1 MSERRR
7 RPAGA
12 VGGASGGPVSGFG
25 IGIPGRVSGVGVG
38 RVRGRWGAVNT
49 RRTSTNSVF
58 LGWKASASKSP
69 CDVPVMFLV
78 VFGRSSPGSVRV
90 RSGSEWP
97 AFQVGV
103 CVCFGEGL
111 PGSALDPFPFDEIR
125 LLFPQPSLPS
135 SDCGL
140 LSRRAFRLEWPF
152 GFLRGGV
159 CWPRGFFPFRF
170 CPFCLSRIPFPGRGR
185 FHKRSLPTS
194 SPSFPSRRIPDHL
207 GFFRGVVVCRCR
219 SRPPPGQ
226 PLYRML
232 LCHSSLPIL
241 PIQAIPSRLVGCMV
255 PSGELESS
263 SRAVQSLSPCSLAVG
278 PNFIPPT
285 RFPVPEVVDDGGTQ
299 MRT

>member
-1 MSERRR
+1 MRDAVTAMALRVAGCCVVVVIDSLLIFFCMSERRR

-25 IGIPGRVSGVGVG
+25 IGIPGRFSGVGVG

-49 RRTSTNSVF
+49 RMTSTNSVF

-111 PGSALDPFPFDEIR
+111 HGPALDPFPFDEIR

-140 LSRRAFRLEWPF
+140 RSRRAFRLEWPV

-170 CPFCLSRIPFPGRGR
+170 VPFVCLASPFRVAAVSINDPCPPHRPRFLPAASQTIWASSAVSSFVVAVLVPLLASPCTGCCFVTRVSPFCR
-185 FHKRSLPTS
+185 FK
-194 SPSFPSRRIPDHL
+194 PS
-207 GFFRGVVVCRCR
+207 
-219 SRPPPGQ
+219 PPGW
-226 PLYRML
+226 
-232 LCHSSLPIL
+232 
-241 PIQAIPSRLVGCMV
+241 
-255 PSGELESS
+255 
-263 SRAVQSLSPCSLAVG
+263 
-278 PNFIPPT
+278 
-285 RFPVPEVVDDGGTQ
+285 
-299 MRT
+299 

>member
-1 MSERRR
+1 MALRVAGCCVVVVIDSLLIFCMSERRR

-25 IGIPGRVSGVGVG
+25 IGIPGRFSGVGVG
-38 RVRGRWGAVNT
+38 RDRGRWGAVNT
-49 RRTSTNSVF
+49 RMTSTDSVF

-103 CVCFGEGL
+103 CVCFREGL
-111 PGSALDPFPFDEIR
+111 HGSALDPFPFDEIR

-152 GFLRGGV
+152 GFLRGGGGEFAGRVDFSRFDFVPFV
-159 CWPRGFFPFRF
+159 CLASPFRVAAVSINDP
-170 CPFCLSRIPFPGRGR
+170 CPPHRPR
-185 FHKRSLPTS
+185 FLPAASQT
-194 SPSFPSRRIPDHL
+194 I
-207 GFFRGVVVCRCR
+207 
-219 SRPPPGQ
+219 
-226 PLYRML
+226 
-232 LCHSSLPIL
+232 
-241 PIQAIPSRLVGCMV
+241 
-255 PSGELESS
+255 
-263 SRAVQSLSPCSLAVG
+263 
-278 PNFIPPT
+278 
-285 RFPVPEVVDDGGTQ
+285 
-299 MRT
+299 